1 MQVLSSLFRARRI
14 KIGVQ
19 RYPTVTAVL
28 RRSDHIR
35 FPDIH
40 YNLTRPLEYFPPCVP
55 SHKMSNRSLPE
66 RDTHREAARPTLP
79 SVRELFPELSRT
91 PRPSVIPPS
100 SWVGPNAGHDPYA
113 PHMGQS
119 DALSGP
125 GLQRNP
131 SVPYHPISSR
141 SSRHETH
148 PTHLHPSH
156 EHPPHSLYHSQH
168 PQNQFSRSSTNSG
181 QGRPVYDYTSHP
193 GSNSY
198 LDYSRQQYSGQPM
211 MEPPGST
218 SYIPRYPDARGQ
230 HYRRES
236 QETASSLEDSNPHA
250 NTGSSSLKY
259 ECDYCG
265 KGFNRPSSLKIH
277 LNSHTGEKPFTCTF
291 EGCGRSFSVLSNMR
305 RHARVHADTSG
316 RYHEDSDESND
327 AHSRSGR

>member
-1 MQVLSSLFRARRI
+1 MSSRTF
-14 KIGVQ
+14 
-19 RYPTVTAVL
+19 PE
-28 RRSDHIR
+28 SDA
-35 FPDIH
+35 
-40 YNLTRPLEYFPPCVP
+40 
-55 SHKMSNRSLPE
+55 
-66 RDTHREAARPTLP
+66 HREAARPTLP

-91 PRPSVIPPS
+91 PRPSVIPPP
-100 SWVGPNAGHDPYA
+100 SWVGSNHDPYCA

-119 DALSGP
+119 DVLSGP

-131 SVPYHPISSR
+131 STPYHPISSR

-156 EHPPHSLYHSQH
+156 EHPPHSMYHSQH
-168 PQNQFSRSSTNSG
+168 PPNQFSRSSTNSG
-181 QGRPVYDYTSHP
+181 QGRPTYDYTSHP
-193 GSNSY
+193 GPSSY
-198 LDYSRQQYSGQPM
+198 LDYSRHQYAGQSM
-211 MEPPGST
+211 MEPPGSA
-218 SYIPRYPDARGQ
+218 SYIPRYPDVRGQ
-230 HYRRES
+230 HYRRDS
-236 QETASSLEDSNPHA
+236 QETTSSIDDSSPHA
-250 NTGSSSLKY
+250 NAGPSSLKY

-305 RHARVHADTSG
+305 RHARVHADASG

>member
-1 MQVLSSLFRARRI
+1 
-14 KIGVQ
+14 
-19 RYPTVTAVL
+19 
-28 RRSDHIR
+28 
-35 FPDIH
+35 
-40 YNLTRPLEYFPPCVP
+40 
-55 SHKMSNRSLPE
+55 MSNRSFPE
-66 RDTHREAARPTLP
+66 TDSHRAAARPTLP

-91 PRPSVIPPS
+91 PRPSVIPPA
-100 SWVGPNAGHDPYA
+100 SWVGPNAGHDPYQCP

-131 SVPYHPISSR
+131 STPYHPISSR

-168 PQNQFSRSSTNSG
+168 SQNQFSRPSTNSG
-181 QGRPVYDYTSHP
+181 QGRPPYDYTSHP
-193 GSNSY
+193 GPSSY
-198 LDYSRQQYSGQPM
+198 VDYSRQQYSGQPM
-211 MEPPGST
+211 IEPPGST
-218 SYIPRYPDARGQ
+218 SYIPRYPDVRGQ
-230 HYRRES
+230 HYRRDS
-236 QETASSLEDSNPHA
+236 QETTSSLEDSGAHA
-250 NTGSSSLKY
+250 NAGPSSLKY

-305 RHARVHADTSG
+305 RHARVHADASG